1 VANMDVHSML
11 GEFSN
16 ADRVRSVP
24 RVSVLGP
31 SASRRGIVAS
41 LQRRLRGRD
50 EIPAWGQIVIR
61 SASQILR

>member
-1 VANMDVHSML
+1 
-11 GEFSN
+11 
-16 ADRVRSVP
+16 
-24 RVSVLGP
+24 
-31 SASRRGIVAS
+31 VAS